1 MRLSSI
7 LPACILK
14 IFSNGDSTVPPVEVV
29 QVIVSTVKKNKK
41 IKKSY
46 VRMKPLP
53 VKLVPIGPCL
63 PHMAP
68 CEERASMSFVS
79 ALLSTGIL

>member
-41 IKKSY
+41 KSY

-53 VKLVPIGPCL
+53 VKLVPTGPCL
-63 PHMAP
+63 PHVAP

-79 ALLSTGIL
+79 ALLSTGIF